1 MPDTHAS
8 LQSLFSPLKI
18 GSTVLRNR
26 FVMPGMQRGWAKDG
40 APTQELA
47 DYYQRRA
54 LGEVALIVGESA
66 AIDHPSATRQPVA
79 CRLDERTADAWARC
93 VDAVRSSSSEM
104 LLQLWHEGA
113 LRDPSDGQTLSASG
127 TAYPGHQGGRA
138 ATAGE
143 LGSLRD
149 AFVHSARI
157 ARRIGATGVEVH
169 ACHGYLLDQFLWAA
183 TNLRTD
189 GYGGPDMAHR
199 VRFPAEIVA
208 AIRDA
213 CGPDFLIS
221 FRFSQYK
228 QYVYDARVA
237 DTPDELGTML
247 RALRAAG
254 VDLIHASARR
264 FWLPAWTASPLSLA
278 AWTRQLGGL
287 PTIAVGS
294 IGLDLDV
301 MESFS
306 SADEAR
312 PTLSVTETRL
322 AQGMAAGDFDLV
334 AVGRS
339 LIADPD
345 WVIKMREG
353 RQAQIRTFRKE
364 HIAFVEKWER
374 PESAQVKAG

>member
-1 MPDTHAS
+1 MTDTLAP
-8 LQSLFSPLKI
+8 LFSPFRV
-18 GSTVLRNR
+18 GSVTLRNR

-54 LGEVALIVGESA
+54 IGEVALIVGESA
-66 AIDHPSATRQPVA
+66 AIDHPSATRQPLA

-93 VDAVRSSSSEM
+93 VDAVRTSGGEM

-113 LRDPSDGQTLSASG
+113 LRDPADGQTLSASG

-138 ATAGE
+138 ATVSE
-143 LGSLRD
+143 LHSLRD
-149 AFVHSARI
+149 AFARSARI
-157 ARRIGATGVEVH
+157 ALRIGATGVEVH
-169 ACHGYLLDQFLWAA
+169 ACHGYMLDQFLWAA
-183 TNLRTD
+183 TNMRTD

-221 FRFSQYK
+221 FRYSQYK

-237 DTPDELGTML
+237 ETPDELGTML

-254 VDLIHASARR
+254 VDIVHASARR
-264 FWLPAWTASPLSLA
+264 FWLPAWPDSPLSLA

-306 SADEAR
+306 STDEAQS
-312 PTLSVTETRL
+312 TLSLTEGRL
-322 AQGMAAGDFDLV
+322 AAGMAAGDFDLV

-345 WVIKMREG
+345 WAKKLREG

-374 PESAQVKAG
+374 PESAVVRAG